1 MTTPAPTVY
10 LLEGADGTGK
20 TTFAERVTAGH
31 GRIVHN
37 DVPPKDIDLY
47 DLYLTQIIEAVH
59 ARDVEGITTV
69 IDRSFLSEAIYGRH
83 RAGGSRISKHQR
95 RKLETYCKRNGIILL
110 GFEAANRTRMA
121 RIFERGERWTFL
133 ASIVGPEYHNY
144 FHGAWAK
151 RFWTIVDSSSASTPN

>member
-20 TTFAERVTAGH
+20 TTFAERMTAGH
-31 GRIVHN
+31 GIIIHN
-37 DVPPKDIDLY
+37 DVPPKDVDLY
-47 DLYLTQIIEAVH
+47 DLYLSQIIEAVH
-59 ARDVEGITTV
+59 ARDVEGLTTV

-83 RAGGSRISKHQR
+83 RAGGSRITKHQR
-95 RKLETYCKRNGIILL
+95 RKLEAYCKRNGIVLL
-110 GFEAANRTRMA
+110 GFEAHNRDRMA
-121 RIFERGERWTFL
+121 RILERGERWTFL

-151 RFWTIVDSSSASTPN
+151 RFWITVDSSSASSSN